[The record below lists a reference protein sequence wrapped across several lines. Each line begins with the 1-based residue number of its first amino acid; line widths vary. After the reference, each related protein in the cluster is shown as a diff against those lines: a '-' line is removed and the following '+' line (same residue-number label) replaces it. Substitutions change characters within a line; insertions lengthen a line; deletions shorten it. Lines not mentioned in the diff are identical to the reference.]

1 MKQIILY
8 CLSLLLSLTSLW
20 GQQTIDLLDYVTKY
34 MRDPE
39 FVAERGLYIEDQR
52 GVLHPFVGSWVGEY
66 GDYAYEF
73 SIEILKKRSI
83 ANGKKFADGLSVIC
97 HIYKR
102 DDNGKWRL
110 YLSNGSVHSE
120 EKIREFYSLIY
131 HPKLPAHDF
140 LYRSTLVGQK
150 GNVALTVLPEGGLQL
165 FYYEPDYKY
174 QTISGPQPFPIW
186 DTYKG
191 QGETVM
197 LRRVSS
203 WTELPYIESGE
214 RNEVQ
219 DKLYQ
224 MIRLGR
230 RFIQSEHFNP
240 KFTNYLNLDLLSM
253 EEQGLDGMSSFIAD
267 DYNYGGVG
275 IEFSRQ
281 EYERAGRKHFPMS
294 IFFRSNI
301 LDLSEKGKQTALIY
315 HRYYQAYMLYSLLE
329 RYDLKKLERMGLLLF
344 DPTASWRDNFS
355 ALERI
360 YLQATGSTREQLHR
374 VYLELGMRLFEL
386 GDFGDTTEL
395 RKLLEQNLRGL

>member
-120 EKIREFYSLIY
+120 EKIREFYSLMY
-131 HPKLPAHDF
+131 HPKLPGHNF

-150 GNVALTVLPEGGLQL
+150 GDVALKVLPEGGLQL

-174 QTISGPQPFPIW
+174 KTISGPQAFPLW
-186 DTYKG
+186 DTYRD
-191 QGETVM
+191 QGEAVL
-197 LRRVSS
+197 LRRVP
-203 WTELPYIESGE
+203 WEILPYAEQGE

-219 DKLYQ
+219 GKLYQ

-240 KFTNYLNLDLLSM
+240 KFTNRLSVVDIDYKESMANGIQNSTGDLEGGEPIIQSTISSGVRQSLGLGGRYEILFDRSFLRSSSLVSLS
-253 EEQGLDGMSSFIAD
+253 
-267 DYNYGGVG
+267 
-275 IEFSRQ
+275 
-281 EYERAGRKHFPMS
+281 
-294 IFFRSNI
+294 
-301 LDLSEKGKQTALIY
+301 SEMY
-315 HRYYQAYMLYSLLE
+315 HRYYQAYMLYVLSQ
-329 RYDLKKLERMGLLLF
+329 RRVDLTHSNIYVGISAPRDYFEDLARLYMREIGLSVSQF
-344 DPTASWRDNFS
+344 KQA
-355 ALERI
+355 
-360 YLQATGSTREQLHR
+360 YLD
-374 VYLELGMRLFEL
+374 LGMRLFEL
-386 GDFGDTTEL
+386 GDFGDTKQL
-395 RKLLEQNLRGL
+395 RRLLQEQVQGL